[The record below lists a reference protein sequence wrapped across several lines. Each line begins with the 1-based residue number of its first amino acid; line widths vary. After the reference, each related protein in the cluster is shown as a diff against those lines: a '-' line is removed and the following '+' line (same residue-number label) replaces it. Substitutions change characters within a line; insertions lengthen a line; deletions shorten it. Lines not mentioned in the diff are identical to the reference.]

1 MSAVCSL
8 RLSESR
14 AERLRPRLERFAA
27 HAPQRLRVGFDPVQ
41 FPRRYARREDAEV
54 AGLLAASLAYG
65 RVEGF
70 APKVDSLLAGMG
82 AHPGAYVRA
91 LDVTGAQKLLS
102 GFVYRF
108 NLATDVAVLLLGA
121 GRLLRQRGSLE
132 PWVAEPLQAGESL
145 HAALTHFV
153 RALRNVPLSPLSAAL
168 GPARG
173 LQHLLPVPLGPGAAK
188 RLNMFLRW
196 MVRGPDEVDLGLWK
210 SIPRSALVIPLDTHI
225 GRISRRLGLTRR
237 KDLSWRTAV
246 EITGNLRRID
256 AADPVRFDFPLCHHG
271 MSGVCAPRARAEA
284 CAGCELCSVC
294 RVGSRLVPGALRT
307 RHHQHATREE

>member
-1 MSAVCSL
+1 VATVCSL

-14 AERLRPRLERFAA
+14 AERLRPPLERFAA
-27 HAPQRLRVGFDPVQ
+27 RAPSRLRVGFDPVQ
-41 FPRRYARREDAEV
+41 FPRRYGRGEDAEV

-65 RVEGF
+65 RVDGF
-70 APKVDSLLAGMG
+70 LPKVEHLLGRMG
-82 AHPGAYVRA
+82 PHPGAYVRG
-91 LDVTGAQKLLS
+91 LDVPGARALLQ

-121 GRLLRQRGSLE
+121 GRLLRERGSLE
-132 PWVAEPLQAGESL
+132 PVVAEPLARGEDL
-145 HAALTHFV
+145 HAALTQFV
-153 RALRNVPLSPLSAAL
+153 RALRDVPLRPLADAL

-210 SIPRSALVIPLDTHI
+210 TIPASALVIPLDTHI

-237 KDLSWRTAV
+237 KDLSWRTAL
-246 EITGNLRRID
+246 EITRNLARID

-271 MSGVCAPRARAEA
+271 MSGVCTPRARAEA
-284 CAGCELCSVC
+284 CAGCELRNVC
-294 RVGSRLVPGALRT
+294 RVGARLLPGAQTAR
-307 RHHQHATREE
+307 RQ

>member
-1 MSAVCSL
+1 M
-8 RLSESR
+8 
-14 AERLRPRLERFAA
+14 
-27 HAPQRLRVGFDPVQ
+27 GFDPVQ
-41 FPRRYARREDAEV
+41 FPRRYVERQDAEV

-70 APKVDSLLAGMG
+70 VPKVEHLLGQMG
-82 AHPGAYVRA
+82 GHPGAYVRR
-91 LDVTGAQKLLS
+91 LDVAGARKLLL

-121 GRLLRQRGSLE
+121 GRLLRERGSLE
-132 PWVAEPLQAGESL
+132 PWVAEPLARGESL
-145 HAALTHFV
+145 HAALTHFA
-153 RALRNVPLSPLSAAL
+153 RALREVPLRPLAAAL
-168 GPARG
+168 GPPRG
-173 LQHLLPVPLGPGAAK
+173 LQHLLPVPLGQGAAK

-210 SIPRSALVIPLDTHI
+210 AIPASALVIPLDTHI

-246 EITGNLRRID
+246 EITSSLRRID

-271 MSGVCAPRARAEA
+271 MSGVCSPRARAAA
-284 CAGCELCSVC
+284 CAGCELHSVC
-294 RVGSRLVPGALRT
+294 RVGARLVGTIQRGG
-307 RHHQHATREE
+307 RH